1 MRVTKGM
8 RDSWGG
14 DLSRSADI
22 ITEDESTIAVRR
34 AEIGDQVKLTLDPE
48 CVTTSKHVYLN
59 AIELDELA
67 DLCRAKANELRGSVL

>member
-1 MRVTKGM
+1 MRVAKGM
-8 RDSWGG
+8 RDAWGG

-22 ITEDESTIAVRR
+22 VTEDESTIAVRQ
-34 AEIGDQVKLTLDPE
+34 AEIGGQVRLTLDPE

-67 DLCRAKANELRGSVL
+67 DLCRAKARELRGIQ